1 MGDAM
6 WDRLDGYTTQ
16 LEEGLDEDTN
26 AVFLPRVNNRDAR
39 DLVER
44 EHGVHPGMGIKILLA
59 QLHTWMFLVDVSAQI
74 LHEHSSYELFQFP
87 ILQTLRQE

>member
-1 MGDAM
+1 MSDAI
-6 WDRLDGYTTQ
+6 WDRLDAYTTQ
-16 LEEGLDEDTN
+16 FKEGLDEDPN

-59 QLHTWMFLVDVSAQI
+59 QLQTWMFLVDVSAQI